1 MTAERFPGWRKRS
14 HLSSLPPRLPLQTP
28 AIEPMDNATR
38 SERSR
43 KAGIE
48 AALTIIAR
56 DGPGQLTFD
65 AMARESGISKGGL
78 MHQFPNKGA
87 VLKALLD
94 HQIDYFERFSKNYL
108 ASAGDGLP
116 EPTLA
121 AQIATIR
128 EAVATPASVTSA
140 ILAALV
146 EDPGL
151 LSGSRELPH
160 RAPDPSRKRQRT
172 RTWRC
177 CAGRQPKGC
186 CSGPCWGCA
195 RSPTRSASACL
206 RACGTTASGQRL
218 GARRRRQPNAQ
229 RASPRDAQRAVEGV
243 GRMFAVSC
251 RCMTTPTVALRPV
264 KRSRSSW

>member
-1 MTAERFPGWRKRS
+1 
-14 HLSSLPPRLPLQTP
+14 
-28 AIEPMDNATR
+28 MDNATR

-151 LSGSRELPH
+151 LSGSRELAAQNARSIEAEAADPDMALLRWTAAKGLLFGAMLGLCPFSDAERERLFARLRDDSQWPAVGSTKTSATE
-160 RAPDPSRKRQRT
+160 RATRK
-172 RTWRC
+172 
-177 CAGRQPKGC
+177 PKG
-186 CSGPCWGCA
+186 
-195 RSPTRSASACL
+195 
-206 RACGTTASGQRL
+206 RAKGG
-218 GARRRRQPNAQ
+218 
-229 RASPRDAQRAVEGV
+229 
-243 GRMFAVSC
+243 
-251 RCMTTPTVALRPV
+251 
-264 KRSRSSW
+264 